1 MPSDLDLTFDVVF
14 TDASKLEQLVASL
27 SRTSDE
33 EIDYQLEAHLE
44 ALTASLSE
52 RTAATMTALAKRKK
66 SMADLGTALRTVW
79 LEGDVPRCGAELKV
93 RAAEALGAWSAASK
107 EPKADIVKR
116 LKSKRFEHRMW
127 AARAVRAADWGDA
140 DKLLAPLASDP
151 YEDDNGFFLVREA
164 AGFHD

>member
-14 TDASKLEQLVASL
+14 TDASKLKKLVASL
-27 SRTSDE
+27 SSTSDE

-44 ALTASLSE
+44 ALTASLFE

-66 SMADLGTALRTVW
+66 SMADLGAALRTVW

-93 RAAEALGAWSAASK
+93 RAAEALGAWSVASK
-107 EPKADIVKR
+107 EPKSDIVKR

-127 AARAVRAADWGDA
+127 AARAVRAADWVDA
-140 DKLLAPLASDP
+140 DKLLAPLATDP
-151 YEDDNGFFLVREA
+151 YEDDNGYFLVREA